1 MTNKNP
7 FEIRSDILH
16 LAKEYMD
23 TQHQVNIQLASDMF
37 EQGKNN
43 MYDVQEAYEMYPI
56 QDVIDAAKEMYAF
69 VSTKE

>member
-43 MYDVQEAYEMYPI
+43 MYDVHEAYEMYPI

>member
-23 TQHQVNIQLASDMF
+23 TQHQVNIQLANDMF
-37 EQGKNN
+37 EHGKNN